1 MAVYSPVSEQ
11 QLKAFLSD
19 YPVGELIAFQGIDSG
34 IENTNYF
41 VQTSH
46 GHFVLTLFERLGQ
59 TQLPYYLDLMDHLAG
74 QQIPCPQPIGNRRG
88 TMLGTL
94 SDKPAALVTRLTG
107 QACEQPDATHCTEL
121 GKTLAR
127 MHLAARSFN
136 REQPNL
142 RGLDWWRQT
151 IPAVAPRIAS
161 RARAM
166 LENELAVQTTHAA
179 SAAFKRL
186 PRSAVHADLFRD
198 NVLFDADDGSP
209 VVGGIIDFYF
219 AGTDTWI
226 FDLAVVV
233 NDWCLND
240 RDGSFDTRRLTAL
253 LGAYQGVRRI
263 SREEQ
268 HAWPYA
274 LRAAAL
280 RFWVSRLDD
289 AVSPRPAQMLT
300 PKDPLQ
306 FERILSARRQD
317 AVTVGQALIA
327 G

>member
-11 QLKAFLSD
+11 QLTTFLAD
-19 YPVGELIAFQGIDSG
+19 YPVGGLVSFDGIDSG

-41 VQTSH
+41 VETTQ
-46 GHFVLTLFERLGQ
+46 GRFVLTLFERLMPN
-59 TQLPYYLDLMDHLAG
+59 QLPYYLNLMHHLG
-74 QQIPCPQPIGNRRG
+74 GESIPCPVPVTNRQG
-88 TMLGTL
+88 SMLGEL
-94 SDKPAALVTRLTG
+94 NDKPAALVSRLSG
-107 QACEQPDATHCTEL
+107 SACTQPKPAHCAPL
-121 GKTLAR
+121 GRTLAR
-127 MHLAARSFN
+127 MHLAARSFTGN
-136 REQPNL
+136 QPNL
-142 RGLDWWRQT
+142 RGIDWWRET
-151 IPAVAPRIAS
+151 VPKVAPKIAS
-161 RARAM
+161 RSRAM
-166 LENELAVQTTHAA
+166 LEDELAVQTTHAA
-179 SAAFKRL
+179 SAAYSKL

-198 NVLFDADDGSP
+198 NVLFTSDNDVPA
-209 VVGGIIDFYF
+209 VGGIIDFYF

-240 RDGSFDTRRLTAL
+240 RDGSFDTERLAAL
-253 LGAYQGVRRI
+253 LSAYRGIRPLNRD
-263 SREEQ
+263 EQ
-268 HAWPYA
+268 LAWPFA

-289 AVSPRPAQMLT
+289 AVSPRPAQTLT

-327 G
+327 S

>member
-1 MAVYSPVSEQ
+1 M
-11 QLKAFLSD
+11 SD
-19 YPVGELIAFQGIDSG
+19 YPVGELLAFQGIDSG

-41 VQTSH
+41 VQTSQ
-46 GHFVLTLFERLGQ
+46 GHYVLTLFERLNE
-59 TQLPYYLDLMDHLAG
+59 TQLPYYLELMHHLAS
-74 QQIPCPQPIGNRRG
+74 QHIPCPLPISNQHGA
-88 TMLGTL
+88 MLGTL
-94 SDKPAALVTRLTG
+94 NDKPAALVTRLTG
-107 QACEQPDATHCTEL
+107 EACEQPSATHCAEL
-121 GKTLAR
+121 GKTLAQ
-127 MHLAARSFN
+127 MHLAARSFSLD
-136 REQPNL
+136 QPNL

-151 IPAVAPRIAS
+151 VPAVAPKIAS

-186 PRSAVHADLFRD
+186 PSSAVHADLFRD
-198 NVLFDADDGSP
+198 NVLFDTSGGSP

-240 RDGSFDTRRLTAL
+240 RDGSFNTERLTAL
-253 LGAYQGVRRI
+253 LSAYRGMRPI

-268 HAWPYA
+268 LAWPYA

-306 FERILSARRQD
+306 FERILTARRQD